1 MAKRPGG
8 VMVQGTEATR
18 SQLIPVMTKWTEL
31 GKTAQL
37 GPVLFCIVVFFG
49 MVTFGSLDTI
59 TYRIVAPGGKVYLD
73 PRYWIY
79 TSNFLI
85 MLAVFL
91 TMVSLYF
98 IYRMIGKAKSWYIL
112 LGAAGFTA
120 YYLWLFTV
128 DHDFVWMYEFFH
140 LHLAGGEADNNAPF
154 IQIFIAHF
162 LGTGFFEEIVK
173 ALPIFA
179 LVIADRWMTPEV
191 RAKIGI
197 QEPLDGILIGAA
209 SGGGFAVMETLC
221 QYIPQDLV
229 TTWTNTILGFRNIT
243 GGVNTEAAMNAM
255 SFDQLNGLIQQGSSL
270 LNTAPGIKWL
280 IIRSIDESFGHMAYA
295 GYFGY
300 FIGLSVIKPEQ
311 RWKILL
317 IGLVSASIPHALW
330 DTVLTMDTVPL
341 EAAIAVLSYAVLAAA
356 VLKAREIS
364 PNRSLLQPSVIFGGP
379 RPSAAY
385 AAPAGSAGAAVY
397 ATTSPSAPAVAY
409 PTPAATAPAVAY
421 PAPASNATARIGLA
435 ADAAPPPAFSPAN
448 DAAGSSGNRLRV
460 GTKFLVIVPGL
471 RLLEHQVPGLL
482 AQSPGGAVA
491 EVTRNPNDPSVL
503 GLTNLSSSAW
513 VVVSNGSRRQIG
525 PGQTIK
531 LAPGAKIDFGSTD
544 GEVG

>member
-18 SQLIPVMTKWTEL
+18 SQLIPVITKWNEL

-49 MVTFGSLDTI
+49 MATFGSTTTI
-59 TYRIVAPGGKVYLD
+59 VYPIVAADGKQYID

-91 TMVSLYF
+91 TMVSMWF
-98 IYRMIGKAKSWYIL
+98 IYRMIGKDKSWYVL
-112 LGAAGFTA
+112 LGAAGFSA
-120 YYLWLFTV
+120 YYLWLMQV
-128 DHDFVWMYEFFH
+128 DHDFLWMYEFFH
-140 LHLAGGEADNNAPF
+140 LHLAGGEPDANAPF
-154 IQIFIAHF
+154 IQLFIQHF

-173 ALPIFA
+173 ALPILG
-179 LVIADRWMTPEV
+179 LVAAARYMTPEV
-191 RAKIGI
+191 RAKIGVE
-197 QEPLDGILIGAA
+197 EPLDGILIGAA
-209 SGGGFAVMETLC
+209 SGGGFAIMETLI
-221 QYIPQDLV
+221 QYTPRDLV
-229 TTWTNTILGFRNIT
+229 NTWTTTVLQFRGVSSQNIDAT
-243 GGVNTEAAMNAM
+243 LNNM
-255 SFDQLNGLIQQGSSL
+255 SGDQLRYLINQGSDL

-280 IIRSIDESFGHMAYA
+280 IIRSIDLSFGHMAYA

-317 IGLVSASIPHALW
+317 IGLASASLPHALW
-330 DTVLTMDTVPL
+330 DTVASMDTVPL
-341 EAAIAVLSYAVLAAA
+341 QAAIALLSYAVLAAA

-364 PNRSLLQPSVIFGGP
+364 PNRNLLQPSVIFGASRMVP
-379 RPSAAY
+379 AY
-385 AAPAGSAGAAVY
+385 AAPV
-397 ATTSPSAPAVAY
+397 PSAPPVAY
-409 PTPAATAPAVAY
+409 ASPAVSAPPVAY
-421 PAPASNATARIGLA
+421 AAPVVSALPVARVGLA
-435 ADAAPPPAFSPAN
+435 ADAAPAPVASN
-448 DAAGSSGNRLRV
+448 STGAAVSNGNRLRV
-460 GTKFLVIVPGL
+460 GAKFLVIVPGL

-482 AQSPGGAVA
+482 AQSPGGPVA

-513 VVVSNGSRRQIG
+513 EAVSNGSRRQIA

>member
-1 MAKRPGG
+1 MAQRPGG
-8 VMVQGTEATR
+8 VMVRGTEATR
-18 SQLIPVMTKWTEL
+18 SQLIPVITKWNEL

-37 GPVLFCIVVFFG
+37 GPVIFCIVVFFG
-49 MVTFGSLDTI
+49 MATFGYLDTI
-59 TYRIVAPGGKVYLD
+59 VIPITTLDGKGWLD
-73 PRYWIY
+73 PRDWVY

-85 MLAVFL
+85 MLAIFL

-98 IYRMIGKAKSWYIL
+98 IYRMIGKNKSWYIL
-112 LGAAGFTA
+112 LGSAGFTA
-120 YYLWLFTV
+120 YYLWLFRV
-128 DHDFVWMYEFFH
+128 DHYFIWMYEFFH
-140 LHLAGGEADNNAPF
+140 MHLAGGEPDSNAPF
-154 IQIFIAHF
+154 VQLFIQHF

-179 LVIADRWMTPEV
+179 LVIAGSYMTPEMKT
-191 RAKIGI
+191 KIGI
-197 QEPLDGILIGAA
+197 EEPLDGILIGAA
-209 SGGGFAVMETLC
+209 SGGGFAIMETLL
-221 QYIPQDLV
+221 QYVPQDLV
-229 TTWTNTILGFRNIT
+229 NRWIEIGLAFRGIAGRQNIDNALASMRFDDLRVLLKLGSDVL
-243 GGVNTEAAMNAM
+243 G
-255 SFDQLNGLIQQGSSL
+255 
-270 LNTAPGIKWL
+270 TAPGIKSL

-311 RWKILL
+311 RWKILM

-330 DTVLTMDTVPL
+330 DTVLSMDTVPL
-341 EAAIAVLSYAVLAAA
+341 EAAIALLSYAVLAAA

-379 RPSAAY
+379 RPSTAY
-385 AAPAGSAGAAVY
+385 TPAVVSAPPVVY
-397 ATTSPSAPAVAY
+397 ATP
-409 PTPAATAPAVAY
+409 TAPAVAY
-421 PAPASNATARIGLA
+421 AAPAPVYATAAASAPAAARVGLA
-435 ADAAPPPAFSPAN
+435 ADAAASPAP
-448 DAAGSSGNRLRV
+448 AAGSTGSNGNRLRV
-460 GTKFLVIVPGL
+460 GAKFLVIVPGL
-471 RLLEHQVPGLL
+471 RLLEHQVPGLM

-503 GLTNLSSSAW
+503 GLTNLSNSAW
-513 VVVSNGSRRQIG
+513 EVVSNGARRQIG

>member
-8 VMVQGTEATR
+8 VMVQGTQATR
-18 SQLIPVMTKWTEL
+18 SQLIPVITKWNEL

-37 GPVLFCIVVFFG
+37 GPVIFCIVVFFA
-49 MVTFGSLDTI
+49 MATFGSLTTI
-59 TYRIVAPGGKVYLD
+59 SYPIASADGKYWLD
-73 PRYWIY
+73 PRDWIY

-98 IYRMIGKAKSWYIL
+98 IYRMIGKNKSWYIL
-112 LGAAGFTA
+112 LGSAGFTA
-120 YYLWLFTV
+120 YYLWLFHV
-128 DHDFVWMYEFFH
+128 DHYFGWMYEFFH
-140 LHLAGGEADNNAPF
+140 IHLAGGEPDNNAPF
-154 IQIFIAHF
+154 IQLFIQQF

-179 LVIADRWMTPEV
+179 LVIAGSYMTPEMKS
-191 RAKIGI
+191 KIGVE
-197 QEPLDGILIGAA
+197 EPLDGILIGAA
-209 SGGGFAVMETLC
+209 SGGGFAVMETLL
-221 QYIPQDLV
+221 QYVPQDLV
-229 TTWTNTILGFRNIT
+229 NRWIAIGMAFRGITNKQAVADAVAKMHFDEL
-243 GGVNTEAAMNAM
+243 NTLLH
-255 SFDQLNGLIQQGSSL
+255 FGSSVL
-270 LNTAPGIKWL
+270 GTAPGIQSL

-311 RWKILL
+311 RWKILM
-317 IGLVSASIPHALW
+317 IGLISASVPHALW
-330 DTVLTMDTVPL
+330 DTVLSMDTVPL
-341 EAAIAVLSYAVLAAA
+341 EAAVALLSYAVLAAA

-379 RPSAAY
+379 RPAASFTAPMPAY
-385 AAPAGSAGAAVY
+385 AP
-397 ATTSPSAPAVAY
+397 PPPPNAPAVAY
-409 PTPAATAPAVAY
+409 AAAAPAYAPVATNAPGTPRVGFAAD
-421 PAPASNATARIGLA
+421 PAPAS
-435 ADAAPPPAFSPAN
+435 SPA
-448 DAAGSSGNRLRV
+448 AGPAGSNGNRLRV
-460 GTKFLVIVPGL
+460 GAKFLVIVPGL

-491 EVTRNPNDPSVL
+491 EVTRNPNDPSIL

-513 VVVSNGSRRQIG
+513 EVTSNGTRRQIG
-525 PGQTIK
+525 PGQTTK
-531 LAPGAKIDFGSTD
+531 LAPGAKIDFGSID